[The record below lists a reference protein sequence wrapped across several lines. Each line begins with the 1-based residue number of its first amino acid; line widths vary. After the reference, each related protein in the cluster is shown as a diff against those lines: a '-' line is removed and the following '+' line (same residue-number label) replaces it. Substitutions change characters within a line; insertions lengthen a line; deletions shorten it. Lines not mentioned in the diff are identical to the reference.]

1 MQGKDIFAFERFMQF
16 RRAGGNHCQ
25 LNVLAIPK
33 TVTASAASTLQGMAG
48 KHGFSLQP
56 VAGPSTVRPYPSA

>member
-1 MQGKDIFAFERFMQF
+1 MQF